1 MVVSLLEKYD
11 MRSASLFGSY
21 ARNEADENSD
31 IDLLLEGNP
40 GFRPLNVFGVA
51 EDLFR
56 LSGKELMCSKY
67 QNLMKASS
75 VIRFSRKLYDYEGIN
90 WTLIAAVLFEE
101 LETFIK
107 QIDSLLYG
115 WLDEH
120 GYSAESS

>member
-1 MVVSLLEKYD
+1 MVIAVNSLAILKVEDIRAMVVPLLEKYD

-56 LSGKELMCSKY
+56 LSGKR
-67 QNLMKASS
+67 
-75 VIRFSRKLYDYEGIN
+75 VD
-90 WTLIAAVLFEE
+90 VFEISE
-101 LETFIK
+101 
-107 QIDSLLYG
+107 
-115 WLDEH
+115 LDE
-120 GYSAESS
+120 GEFRDRVLREAIRL

>member
-1 MVVSLLEKYD
+1 MVIAVNSLAILKVEDIRAMVVPLLEKYD

-56 LSGKELMCSKY
+56 LSGKRVDVCEIS
-67 QNLMKASS
+67 
-75 VIRFSRKLYDYEGIN
+75 E
-90 WTLIAAVLFEE
+90 
-101 LETFIK
+101 
-107 QIDSLLYG
+107 
-115 WLDEH
+115 LDE
-120 GYSAESS
+120 GEFRDRVLREAIRL

>member
-1 MVVSLLEKYD
+1 MFYRYIEMVIAVNSLAILKVEDIRAMVVPLLEKYD

-56 LSGKELMCSKY
+56 LSGKR
-67 QNLMKASS
+67 
-75 VIRFSRKLYDYEGIN
+75 VD
-90 WTLIAAVLFEE
+90 VFEISE
-101 LETFIK
+101 
-107 QIDSLLYG
+107 
-115 WLDEH
+115 LDE
-120 GYSAESS
+120 GEFRDRVLREAIRL

>member
-1 MVVSLLEKYD
+1 MVIAVNSLAILKVEDIRAMVVPLLEKYD

-56 LSGKELMCSKY
+56 LSGKR
-67 QNLMKASS
+67 
-75 VIRFSRKLYDYEGIN
+75 VD
-90 WTLIAAVLFEE
+90 VFEI
-101 LETFIK
+101 LE
-107 QIDSLLYG
+107 
-115 WLDEH
+115 LDE
-120 GYSAESS
+120 GEFRDRVLREAIRL

>member
-1 MVVSLLEKYD
+1 MKCVEAVIVVGLSGILKIDDIRAMVVPLLEKYD

-56 LSGKELMCSKY
+56 LSGKR
-67 QNLMKASS
+67 
-75 VIRFSRKLYDYEGIN
+75 VD
-90 WTLIAAVLFEE
+90 VFEMSE
-101 LETFIK
+101 
-107 QIDSLLYG
+107 
-115 WLDEH
+115 LDE
-120 GYSAESS
+120 GEFRDRVLREAIRL

>member
-1 MVVSLLEKYD
+1 MSPSGVLKKEDIRAMVIPLLEKYD

-56 LSGKELMCSKY
+56 LSGKR
-67 QNLMKASS
+67 
-75 VIRFSRKLYDYEGIN
+75 VD
-90 WTLIAAVLFEE
+90 VFEISE
-101 LETFIK
+101 
-107 QIDSLLYG
+107 
-115 WLDEH
+115 LDE
-120 GYSAESS
+120 GEFRDTVLKEAIRL

>member
-1 MVVSLLEKYD
+1 MVIPLLEKYD

-56 LSGKELMCSKY
+56 LPGKR
-67 QNLMKASS
+67 
-75 VIRFSRKLYDYEGIN
+75 VD
-90 WTLIAAVLFEE
+90 VFEISE
-101 LETFIK
+101 
-107 QIDSLLYG
+107 
-115 WLDEH
+115 LDE
-120 GYSAESS
+120 GEFRDRVLREAIRL